1 MKNIN
6 YTLEKTVSKPFFL
19 ILDTTRYILVSGD
32 VWGRM
37 LDIIHAVD
45 LEDLIMDHIKIFT
58 R

>member
-6 YTLEKTVSKPFFL
+6 HTLEKTVSKPFFL

-32 VWGRM
+32 VWEKM
-37 LDIIHAVD
+37 LDIIHAID
-45 LEDLIMDHIKIFT
+45 LENLITDHIKTFT